1 MFKYFLVLLLISSQ
15 IYGQRLELIESFIG
29 YQEDSE
35 IITFTPNKQILFS
48 GDYSG
53 NINLWDLEKQMLIQ
67 TINAHSSSINR
78 YKIFKQGEL
87 IYNLL

>member
-1 MFKYFLVLLLISSQ
+1 MFKYFLALLLISSQ

-48 GDYSG
+48 G
-53 NINLWDLEKQMLIQ
+53 ITQEI
-67 TINAHSSSINR
+67 
-78 YKIFKQGEL
+78 L
-87 IYNLL
+87 IYGILKNKC